1 MNKENLY
8 TIFKNSECLS
18 EEKLI
23 AYCNNELTNLERN
36 EVERHTINCKFCS
49 DALEGFEKKIH
60 TAKGYDSV
68 KAAIH
73 KKEKKNKSFIITI
86 TGIAV
91 ACLAFVLLINEFD
104 ENQVEV
110 AENKSER
117 KKQQDPKP
125 ESYKLEPKLGDRNDL
140 NHRKDLN
147 DTVIHIEQN
156 GASRCTSDSS
166 LTISPEVLSS
176 NFKSEAS
183 KSDLIEKD
191 NQNLVVEDVFED
203 EEVSYSVSDEGNQIT
218 YNWETEINEANKP
231 EEQISKSKS
240 IEFKKEN
247 EVNHFLVAEDK
258 TSDKYFQDDLDKD
271 ESQLKKDTSFYRNSL
286 NYANITEQSPNNV
299 TETNKSTI
307 SERKGIIGLSDAYEG
322 SYSFTDSISF
332 SGTPLDSLGKD
343 KEFDLG
349 LSTYKKKSYAEAIR
363 IFEKI
368 KQANT
373 RYYEAQLYI
382 GISHIRLGNNEKAKA
397 YLQNA
402 LNGTNLVKSEAQKIL
417 STLK

>member
-1 MNKENLY
+1 MNKENLH

-18 EEKLI
+18 EEKLL
-23 AYCNNELTNLERN
+23 AYSTNKLTNLERN

-60 TAKGYDSV
+60 STKGYDSA
-68 KAAIH
+68 KGAIH
-73 KKEKKNKSFIITI
+73 KKDKKKKSLIITL
-86 TGIAV
+86 TGIAA
-91 ACLAFVLLINEFD
+91 ACLMFTLLINEQD
-104 ENQVEV
+104 QAQNEV
-110 AENKSER
+110 AENKNER
-117 KKQQDPKP
+117 KKQQKQKP
-125 ESYKLEPKLGDRNDL
+125 ETSKSEPKLSNTNDL

-156 GASRCTSDSS
+156 GTSRWTSDSS
-166 LTISPEVLSS
+166 LTISPEFLSS
-176 NFKSEAS
+176 NYKSEES
-183 KSDLIEKD
+183 KFDLIEKN

-203 EEVSYSVSDEGNQIT
+203 EEVSYSVSDEGDQLT
-218 YNWETEINEANKP
+218 YNWNIEINEANKP
-231 EEQISKSKS
+231 DEQISKSKS

-258 TSDKYFQDDLDKD
+258 TSDKYFQDDLVEGED
-271 ESQLKKDTSFYRNSL
+271 QLKKDTSFYRSSL
-286 NYANITEQSPNNV
+286 NYANLTEQSSNNV
-299 TETNKSTI
+299 AETNKLPTG
-307 SERKGIIGLSDAYEG
+307 ERKGIIGLSDAYEVG
-322 SYSFTDSISF
+322 YSFTDSISF
-332 SGTPLDSLGKD
+332 SGTSLDSLGKH

-368 KQANT
+368 KQDNT